1 MVSNAFMQLLGKE
14 HADITYLK
22 DEKISLVLSK
32 ALAETFRAKP
42 NDPKQYFAK
51 YLLNHSAQQKAA
63 HKVSHEWNG
72 YNLNLIILTEV
83 RKRRWNRECPKIPCR
98 EDSWRKQESLGRKS
112 QTSRWS

>member
-42 NDPKQYFAK
+42 NDPK
-51 YLLNHSAQQKAA
+51 
-63 HKVSHEWNG
+63 
-72 YNLNLIILTEV
+72 
-83 RKRRWNRECPKIPCR
+83 
-98 EDSWRKQESLGRKS
+98 
-112 QTSRWS
+112 